1 MSENRHYL
9 FKKMLE
15 LDEAGFIE
23 IDLVKM
29 EIFTEKALMS
39 LKFF

>member
-1 MSENRHYL
+1 
-9 FKKMLE
+9 MLE

-29 EIFTEKALMS
+29 EIFTEKE
-39 LKFF
+39 LKKIQLILEIL